1 MTDDKPKPAAPGP
14 RNVPVASEPAIGDIK
29 FESWVTS
36 KRHAYLLGWRD
47 CVRASGPEPKP
58 APEPYLGCMRHM
70 WTDDGTEG
78 CPTCADENEREDE
91 RFADHINNGRTE

>member
-1 MTDDKPKPAAPGP
+1 
-14 RNVPVASEPAIGDIK
+14 
-29 FESWVTS
+29 
-36 KRHAYLLGWRD
+36 
-47 CVRASGPEPKP
+47 
-58 APEPYLGCMRHM
+58 M